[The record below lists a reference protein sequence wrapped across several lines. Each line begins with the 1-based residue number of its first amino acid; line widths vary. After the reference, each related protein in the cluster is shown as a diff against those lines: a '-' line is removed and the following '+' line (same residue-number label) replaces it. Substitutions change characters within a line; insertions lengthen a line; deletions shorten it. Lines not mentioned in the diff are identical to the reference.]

1 VLKVSLNRKLPIHSI
16 VLSVVVSAML
26 ALINIGS
33 SVALDDI
40 LSMAVSGVYLS
51 YLMVSILLPRRR
63 LKGDIS
69 LYNSNDDDT
78 VNVPGAK
85 LVWGPFHCPEIWGI
99 LVNGFTIIYIIIVVF
114 FSFWPSRTNPGV
126 EGMNWSILGVGGST
140 VLAALYYFVRARK
153 IYTGPVKE
161 LSN

>member
-1 VLKVSLNRKLPIHSI
+1 
-16 VLSVVVSAML
+16 
-26 ALINIGS
+26 
-33 SVALDDI
+33 
-40 LSMAVSGVYLS
+40 
-51 YLMVSILLPRRR
+51 MVSILLLRRR

-99 LVNGFTIIYIIIVVF
+99 LVNGFAIIYIIIVVF

-126 EGMNWSILGVGGST
+126 EGLNWSILGVGGST
-140 VLAALYYFVRARK
+140 VLAALYYFVRAKHLHWSSQRALELRV
-153 IYTGPVKE
+153 GGVKTS
-161 LSN
+161 LRGMPIQVATI